1 MLAYFCESC
10 GAAQGVFRVRPES
23 LIALAERLKT
33 DARRLRK
40 EGQEGFAADLRY
52 AAFVC
57 RRLAA
62 MAVAEELSGEPNAIR
77 RRALVAEIADLWTS
91 ARLG

>member
-1 MLAYFCESC
+1 
-10 GAAQGVFRVRPES
+10 VRPES

-40 EGQEGFAADLRY
+40 HGQEGFAADLRY

-62 MAVAEELSGEPNAIR
+62 MAVADELEGERDAAR
-77 RRALVAEIADLWTS
+77 RRVLVAEISDLWAS
-91 ARLG
+91 ARPR

>member
-1 MLAYFCESC
+1 
-10 GAAQGVFRVRPES
+10 VRPES
-23 LIALAERLKT
+23 LIALAERLKIN
-33 DARRLRK
+33 ARRVRK

-62 MAVAEELSGEPNAIR
+62 MAVADELAGERDSTR
-77 RRALVAEIADLWTS
+77 RRVLVEEISGLW
-91 ARLG
+91 ARHG